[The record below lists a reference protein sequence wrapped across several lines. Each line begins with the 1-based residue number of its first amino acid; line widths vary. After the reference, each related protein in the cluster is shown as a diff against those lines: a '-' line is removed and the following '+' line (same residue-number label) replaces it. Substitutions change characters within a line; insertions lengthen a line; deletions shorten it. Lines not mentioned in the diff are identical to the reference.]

1 MTATSGAVNIDKTR
15 PSIARDGRIEDIE
28 FLRAIAVIYTLVAHL
43 PALMGWYGVAITHFE
58 NYFDLGSGVDLFF
71 VISGFVI
78 TRSFLRHLGGKVPSN
93 FLHVALPFW
102 TRRVFRI
109 LPAAWFWI
117 AFSIFATVFFNR
129 SGAFGDLTANMA
141 DSVAA
146 ILQIE
151 NIHLHACI
159 YAKTAICADGGVP
172 NGVYWT
178 LSLEEQFYFFF
189 PFVMVLLPRL
199 LLGPALIVAASI
211 QIFSASFSAVENLAW
226 WVRSEGLI
234 IGVLLALA
242 SEHPLYKTFEPRF
255 LARPI
260 ARTFTFVLFAIALG
274 ITAAP
279 FFQFTPFGYGLLAL
293 VTGFW
298 LFVASFG
305 RGYAMPPGF
314 ANSITMWIGSRSYS
328 LYLCHFSAY
337 CATRE
342 LWFRLGHLGI
352 DERAD
357 VRYAI
362 TAGCLLF
369 IFAEATYQFIER
381 PSRLKGRKIA
391 EQLEK
396 RFFQR

>member
-1 MTATSGAVNIDKTR
+1 
-15 PSIARDGRIEDIE
+15 
-28 FLRAIAVIYTLVAHL
+28 
-43 PALMGWYGVAITHFE
+43 
-58 NYFDLGSGVDLFF
+58 
-71 VISGFVI
+71 
-78 TRSFLRHLGGKVPSN
+78 
-93 FLHVALPFW
+93 
-102 TRRVFRI
+102 
-109 LPAAWFWI
+109 
-117 AFSIFATVFFNR
+117 
-129 SGAFGDLTANMA
+129 
-141 DSVAA
+141 
-146 ILQIE
+146 
-151 NIHLHACI
+151 
-159 YAKTAICADGGVP
+159 
-172 NGVYWT
+172 
-178 LSLEEQFYFFF
+178 
-189 PFVMVLLPRL
+189 
-199 LLGPALIVAASI
+199 
-211 QIFSASFSAVENLAW
+211 
-226 WVRSEGLI
+226 
-234 IGVLLALA
+234 
-242 SEHPLYKTFEPRF
+242 
-255 LARPI
+255 
-260 ARTFTFVLFAIALG
+260 
-274 ITAAP
+274 
-279 FFQFTPFGYGLLAL
+279 FGYGLLAL